1 MAETHVSS
9 LKRFWGLLKIYRL
22 DLRQIYI
29 FAIFNGLINLSL
41 PLGIQAIVNYL
52 QTGEVTNTWYLMVA
66 FVLAGILLA
75 GVLQVLQI
83 RIVENIQQDLFT
95 RSAFEFSFRIPKIS
109 FIHLD
114 KVHMPELVNRFFD
127 TLTIQKGLPKILIDF
142 SLSGFQIVF
151 GLLLLTIYSPVFIF
165 LGIAMALVFW
175 LVTRIIG
182 PKGMATSLKES
193 KYKYNMAHWLEEMA
207 RVNRVFKLNSK
218 SNFHLDK
225 TDDIVTDY
233 ISSRESHF
241 KVLLNQFKIFIGFKV
256 LVAAS
261 LLVLGGVLVFR
272 EQMNIGQFV
281 AAEIVIILIINSVEK
296 ILGTIEVIYDVLTAF
311 EKIGYITDLPLD
323 NGHGS
328 AALTPE
334 KGLSVKAE
342 NISFGFDPG
351 ENKILNKVSFEIGHN
366 EKVVLAG
373 ESGAGKT
380 TLIQLIAGIHNVDEG
395 LLRINGI
402 PLENYQRD
410 DLFSN
415 VGVFFPPN
423 QIFEGTIKENIDL
436 GRNIPDKK
444 VQEVVEV
451 LGLQAYINEQSK
463 GINSMVDSGGRRL
476 PDSIIPKLLFARIL
490 VGDPKLLLL
499 EEPLH
504 FVAEEE
510 KKRIIEYV
518 MDKKRNWTV
527 LVISDFTYWAKHADR
542 IVTIP

>member
-1 MAETHVSS
+1 MAESKVSS
-9 LKRFWGLLKIYRL
+9 LKRFWGLLKIYKL

-29 FAIFNGLINLSL
+29 FAVFNGLINLSL

-52 QTGEVTNTWYLMVA
+52 QTGEVTNTWILMVA
-66 FVLAGILLA
+66 FVLVGILLA
-75 GVLQVLQI
+75 GILQVLQL

-95 RSAFEFSFRIPKIS
+95 RSAFEFAFRIPKIS

-142 SLSGFQIVF
+142 SLSSFQIIF
-151 GLLLLTIYSPVFIF
+151 GLLLLAIYSPVFIF

-193 KYKYNMAHWLEEMA
+193 KYKYSLAHWLEEMA
-207 RVNRVFKLNSK
+207 RVNRVFKLNSR
-218 SNFHLDK
+218 SDFHLEK
-225 TDDIVTDY
+225 TDHIVTDY
-233 ISSRESHF
+233 LNSRESHF

-256 LVAAS
+256 FVAAS

-296 ILGTIEVIYDVLTAF
+296 VLRIIEAIYDVLTAF

-323 NGHGS
+323 NG
-328 AALTPE
+328 
-334 KGLSVKAE
+334 KGTTELITEQGLEIKAE
-342 NISFGFDPG
+342 SISFGFEKGTKKVLKD
-351 ENKILNKVSFEIGHN
+351 VSFEIKSN
-366 EKVVLAG
+366 EKVILSG
-373 ESGAGKT
+373 ETGTGKT
-380 TLIQLIAGIHNVDEG
+380 TLIQLLAGIHKVDDG

-402 PLENYQRD
+402 PIENYLRD
-410 DLFSN
+410 DLYSN
-415 VGVFFPPN
+415 VGVYFPPN
-423 QIFEGTIKENIDL
+423 QIFEGTIKENILL
-436 GRNIPDKK
+436 GRDIPEERLMEILD
-444 VQEVVEV
+444 V
-451 LGLQAYINEQSK
+451 LTLEDFVHNQVN
-463 GINSMVDSGGRRL
+463 GINTMVDSGGRRL
-476 PDSIIPKLLFARIL
+476 PDSIIPKILFARIL
-490 VGDPKLLLL
+490 VGSPKLLLL

-504 FVAEEE
+504 YVVDEE
-510 KKRIIEYV
+510 KKKIIEYV

-527 LVISDFTYWAKHADR
+527 LVISDFPYWAEYAER
-542 IVTIP
+542 TISLT